1 MVNSGN
7 YDSQLEVAQFY
18 YDDGLYSGGF
28 NNQQSIDVTQASL
41 IAANANT
48 GNIFGNNNLNGQ
60 SSQSSAASSGSSSA
74 ALTGNLM
81 QL

>member
-60 SSQSSAASSGSSSA
+60 SGQSSAASSGSSSA